1 MEGKVILSV
10 EEYEKLQDKANQSD
24 GWEFRYNSVCNS
36 YKELEHKYHELL
48 MEKMYNE
55 YSYHIPTICDYG
67 CNRDY
72 LIDKLVKD
80 YNMDSLT
87 KINQVIDELIEMY
100 KEKNKQEGEEDENK

>member
-1 MEGKVILSV
+1 MEGKVILTF
-10 EEYEKLQDKANQSD
+10 EEYEKLQDKVKESD
-24 GWEFRYNSVCNS
+24 VWEAKYTAWKVS
-36 YKELEHKYHELL
+36 YEELEHKYHELL

-87 KINQVIDELIEMY
+87 KINQVIDELVEMY
-100 KEKNKQEGEEDENK
+100 KEKSKQEGEEDENK